1 MLIWCLTHSN
11 YNPICAAF
19 PFNCS
24 SFPQSLLPPPLLPPS
39 SISFCP
45 SPLLC
50 IWRIICTNVDPN
62 WLSPSVKPLPGYN
75 HVYMRAPGPTLLGL
89 SPSSFGESFTVK
101 LAMIGAERESG
112 SHWISRKWVLMSIP
126 PARFVLFELF
136 QRFLGCM
143 GWVWLKLQGKVS

>member
-1 MLIWCLTHSN
+1 MLL
-11 YNPICAAF
+11 
-19 PFNCS
+19 
-24 SFPQSLLPPPLLPPS
+24 SLLIALLSLSPFFLPLFCLHPPS
-39 SISFCP
+39 RSVPPRYSAFEELFALTWTLIGCHRV
-45 SPLLC
+45 LE
-50 IWRIICTNVDPN
+50 
-62 WLSPSVKPLPGYN
+62 SVKPLPGYN

-89 SPSSFGESFTVK
+89 SLSSSFGESFTVK

-136 QRFLGCM
+136 RRFLGCM